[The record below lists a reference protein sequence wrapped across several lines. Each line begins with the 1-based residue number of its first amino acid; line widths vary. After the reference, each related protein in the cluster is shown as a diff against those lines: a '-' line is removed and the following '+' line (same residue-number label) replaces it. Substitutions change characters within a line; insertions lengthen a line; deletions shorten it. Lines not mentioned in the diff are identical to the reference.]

1 MLDKRNAAL
10 YRGERNAMKN
20 VNLWPN
26 GVVPYILDTSVG
38 EKASVNVLTNSGPKP
53 IFRKRKKKKRK
64 NRYD

>member
-53 IFRKRKKKKRK
+53 IFRKRKKKKK
-64 NRYD
+64 KKSL